1 MTQQPD
7 TVKAPIQPQAERG
20 QKLLPFAEESDP
32 LATSWVANQELL
44 RQDPDL
50 KKVAEHI
57 RSLDPTGQRFA
68 SVLRDTIDQLLNGES
83 TGRYAWKQLFKT
95 EKTHAGTLVE
105 INLQREFRFAD
116 GGDVGDDGQH
126 PMDYRILGVDVD
138 CKFSQDFGGWMIP
151 PEAMGYLCLLVWA
164 DDYKSQ
170 WSAGLF
176 RVREELLNTG
186 SNRDKKLTLKAE
198 HRKDKV
204 FWLWRDAQLPE
215 NVLLHL
221 SDSTR
226 RQILLEGSRQGQKRV
241 IELFRRV
248 QNRRIG
254 RGAVRTAAQQLDYMA
269 RLREGKNRARTV
281 LREKGIVIAGPYG
294 KHQAIA
300 RQIGAEVPGK
310 GEFVSFRVAEAKPH
324 HADRPRVELEGRLWV
339 LATSD
344 DPVEPAP
351 RLPKVTGE
359 EED

>member
-1 MTQQPD
+1 M
-7 TVKAPIQPQAERG
+7 
-20 QKLLPFAEESDP
+20 LPFEEDDVNA
-32 LATSWVANQELL
+32 ATWIANQELL
-44 RQDPDL
+44 KLDPEL
-50 KKVAEHI
+50 REVAEHI

-68 SVLRDTIDQLLNGES
+68 SVLRETIDQLLNGEI
-83 TGRYAWKQLFKT
+83 TGRFAWKQLFKT

-116 GGDVGDDGQH
+116 GGDVGDDSKH
-126 PMDYRILGVDVD
+126 PMDYRILGIDVD

-164 DDYKSQ
+164 DDFKSC

-176 RVREELLNTG
+176 RVREEWLNTG

-198 HRKDKV
+198 YRKTKV
-204 FWLWRDAQLPE
+204 HWIWHEAKLPE

-221 SDSTR
+221 PESTR
-226 RQILLEGSRQGQKRV
+226 SQILLEGSRKGQQRV

-269 RLREGKNRARTV
+269 RIREGEHRARTV
-281 LREKGIVIAGPYG
+281 LRKEGIVIAGPYS
-294 KHQAIA
+294 KHRAIA
-300 RQIGAEVPGK
+300 QKVGAEVPQR
-310 GEFVSFRVAEAKPH
+310 GEFVSFRLAEAKPH
-324 HADRPRVELEGRLWV
+324 HGSRPSVELEGRYWV
-339 LATSD
+339 LATSE
-344 DPVEPAP
+344 DPKETAP

>member
-1 MTQQPD
+1 MLPFDVNPD
-7 TVKAPIQPQAERG
+7 VKAVTW
-20 QKLLPFAEESDP
+20 L
-32 LATSWVANQELL
+32 ANQELL
-44 RQDPDL
+44 KQDPDL
-50 KKVAEHI
+50 AKIAEHI

-68 SVLRDTIDQLLNGES
+68 TVLRDTIDQLLNGES

-105 INLQREFRFAD
+105 INLQREFKFAD
-116 GGDVGDDGQH
+116 GGDVGDEGEH

-164 DDYKSQ
+164 DDYKNC

-176 RVREELLNTG
+176 RVREEFLNAG
-186 SNRDKKLTLKAE
+186 GNRDKKLTLKAE

-204 FWLWRDAQLPE
+204 FWLWRDAPLPE

-221 SDSTR
+221 PQSTR
-226 RQILLEGSRQGQKRV
+226 DQILLTGPRQGQRRV

-281 LREKGIVIAGPYG
+281 LREDGIVIVGPYG

-300 RQIGAEVPGK
+300 RQLGAEVPRR
-310 GEFVSFRVAEAKPH
+310 GEFVSFRVAEAGPH
-324 HADRPRVELEGRLWV
+324 HGDRPSVELEGRHWV
-339 LATSD
+339 LATPD
-344 DPVEPAP
+344 DPAVTAP
-351 RLPKVTGE
+351 RLPKVAGE
-359 EED
+359 DEV

>member
-1 MTQQPD
+1 M
-7 TVKAPIQPQAERG
+7 
-20 QKLLPFAEESDP
+20 LPFDEAD
-32 LATSWVANQELL
+32 ANAAIWVANQELL
-44 RQDPDL
+44 RQDAEL
-50 KKVAEHI
+50 EKVAQYIH
-57 RSLDPTGQRFA
+57 SLDPNGQRFA
-68 SVLRDTIDQLLNGES
+68 TVLRDTIDQLLNGEA

-105 INLQREFRFAD
+105 INLQREFKFAD
-116 GGDVGDDGQH
+116 GGDVGDDCQH

-176 RVREELLNTG
+176 RVREEWLNTG
-186 SNRDKKLTLKAE
+186 SNRDKKLTVRAE

-204 FWLWRDAQLPE
+204 LWLWRNAELPE

-221 SDSTR
+221 PESTR
-226 RQILLEGSRQGQKRV
+226 NQILIEGPRQGQRRV

-281 LREKGIVIAGPYG
+281 LREEGIVIAGPYS

-300 RQIGAEVPGK
+300 RQIGAEVPRR

-324 HADRPRVELEGRLWV
+324 HGDRPRVELEGRAWV
-339 LATSD
+339 LATPD
-344 DPVEPAP
+344 DPVVTAP
-351 RLPKVTGE
+351 RLPKVAGE
-359 EED
+359 EEDLIS

>member
-1 MTQQPD
+1 M
-7 TVKAPIQPQAERG
+7 
-20 QKLLPFAEESDP
+20 LPFEDNTDVTA
-32 LATSWVANQELL
+32 ATWIANQELL
-44 RQDPDL
+44 KQDHEL

-57 RSLDPTGQRFA
+57 RSLDPSGQRFA
-68 SVLRDTIDQLLNGES
+68 SVLRDTIDQLLNGEA

-105 INLQREFRFAD
+105 INLQREFEFAD
-116 GGDVGDDGQH
+116 GRDVGPDSEH
-126 PMDYRILGVDVD
+126 PMDYQILGIDVD

-164 DDYKSQ
+164 DDYKSC
-170 WSAGLF
+170 WSAGVF
-176 RVREELLNTG
+176 RVREEWLNTG

-204 FWLWRDAQLPE
+204 FWLWRDAKLPE

-221 SDSTR
+221 PESTR
-226 RQILLEGSRQGQKRV
+226 KQILIEGPRQGQRRV

-269 RLREGKNRARTV
+269 RLREGKGRARTV
-281 LREKGIVIAGPYG
+281 LREEGIVIAGPYG

-300 RQIGAEVPGK
+300 RQIGAEVPQR
-310 GEFVSFRVAEAKPH
+310 GEFVSFRVAQAKPH
-324 HADRPRVELEGRLWV
+324 HDDRPRVELDGLPWV
-339 LATSD
+339 LATPD
-344 DPVEPAP
+344 DPPMPGP
-351 RLPKVTGE
+351 RLPKVTGDE
-359 EED
+359 EF

>member
-1 MTQQPD
+1 M
-7 TVKAPIQPQAERG
+7 
-20 QKLLPFAEESDP
+20 LPFEMHQDVTG
-32 LATSWVANQELL
+32 TSWLDNRDLL
-44 RQDPDL
+44 ERDPDL
-50 KKVAEHI
+50 NKIAEHL
-57 RSLDPTGQRFA
+57 RTLDPTGRRFA
-68 SVLRDTIDQLLNGES
+68 TVLRDTIDQLLNGEA

-105 INLQREFRFAD
+105 INLQREFKFAD
-116 GGDVGDDGQH
+116 GGDVDEH

-164 DDYKSQ
+164 DDYKSR

-176 RVREELLNTG
+176 RVREEFLNTG
-186 SNRDKKLTLKAE
+186 GNRDKKLTLKAE

-204 FWLWRDAQLPE
+204 FWLWRDAPLPE

-221 SDSTR
+221 PESTR
-226 RQILLEGSRQGQKRV
+226 NQILLDGPRQGQKRV

-248 QNRRIG
+248 QNRPIG

-281 LREKGIVIAGPYG
+281 LREEGILIAGPYG

-300 RQIGAEVPGK
+300 RQLGAVVPRR
-310 GEFVSFRVAEAKPH
+310 GEFVSFRVAEAEPRH
-324 HADRPRVELEGRLWV
+324 GNRPSAELEGRHWV
-339 LATSD
+339 LATPE
-344 DPVEPAP
+344 DPRVTAP
-351 RLPKVTGE
+351 RLPKVAGE
-359 EED
+359 DEG